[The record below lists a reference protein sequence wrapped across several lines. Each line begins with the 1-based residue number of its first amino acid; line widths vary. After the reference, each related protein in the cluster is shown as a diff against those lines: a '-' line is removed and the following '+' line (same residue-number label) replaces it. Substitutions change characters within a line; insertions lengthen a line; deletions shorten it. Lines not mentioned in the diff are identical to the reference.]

1 MRLRREEIDYV
12 VWRIVRKLKEGG
24 EMVVVG
30 TEDEVA
36 ECIRGSV
43 VGDLQVEDEL
53 NREVDEILKAH
64 QSEILKESVDYR
76 RMFQLIKNKLAR
88 ERNLVL

>member
-1 MRLRREEIDYV
+1 MRLRREEIDYIA
-12 VWRIVRKLKEGG
+12 WRIVRKLKESGD
-24 EMVVVG
+24 VVFVG
-30 TEDEVA
+30 SEEDLVA
-36 ECIRGSV
+36 RIRAAV

-64 QSEILKESVDYR
+64 QSEILRESVDYR

-88 ERNLVL
+88 ERGLIL

>member
-1 MRLRREEIDYV
+1 MRLRKEEIDYV
-12 VWRIVRKLKEGG
+12 AWRIVRKLRESGS
-24 EMVVVG
+24 MVL
-30 TEDEVA
+30 TASEDEVA
-36 ECIRGSV
+36 ERIKTAV
-43 VGDLQVEDEL
+43 IGDLQVEDDL

>member
-1 MRLRREEIDYV
+1 MRLRKEEIDYV
-12 VWRIVRKLKEGG
+12 AWRIVRKLKEGG
-24 EMVVVG
+24 ETVFLGSEEDTVELVRTAVV
-30 TEDEVA
+30 
-36 ECIRGSV
+36 S
-43 VGDLQVEDEL
+43 DLQVEDDL

-88 ERNLVL
+88 ERGLVL

>member
-24 EMVVVG
+24 EMVLVG
-30 TEDEVA
+30 SEDDMA
-36 ECIRGSV
+36 ECVRGSLI
-43 VGDLQVEDEL
+43 GDLQVEDEL
-53 NREVDEILKAH
+53 NREVDDILKAH
-64 QSEILKESVDYR
+64 QSEILQESVDYR

>member
-24 EMVVVG
+24 EMVLVG
-30 TEDEVA
+30 SEDEVA
-36 ECIRGSV
+36 ERIRSSV

>member
-1 MRLRREEIDYV
+1 MRLRKEEIDYV
-12 VWRIVRKLKEGG
+12 AWRIVRKLRESGA
-24 EMVVVG
+24 MVLTVS
-30 TEDEVA
+30 EDEVA
-36 ECIRGSV
+36 ERIRTAV
-43 VGDLQVEDEL
+43 VSDLQVEDDL

>member
-1 MRLRREEIDYV
+1 VRLKKEEIDYV
-12 VWRIVRKLKEGG
+12 AWRIVRKLKESG
-24 EMVVVG
+24 ETVFVASEENAV
-30 TEDEVA
+30 EDVRA
-36 ECIRGSV
+36 AL

-88 ERNLVL
+88 ERGLVL

>member
-1 MRLRREEIDYV
+1 MRLRKEEIDYV
-12 VWRIVRKLKEGG
+12 VWRIVRKLKEGD
-24 EMVVVG
+24 EMMVVG
-30 TEDEVA
+30 SEDEVA
-36 ECIRGSV
+36 ECIRGAV
-43 VGDLQVEDEL
+43 IGDLQVEDEL

-76 RMFQLIKNKLAR
+76 RMFQLIKNKLVR

>member
-1 MRLRREEIDYV
+1 MRLRKEEIDYV
-12 VWRIVRKLKEGG
+12 AWRIVRKLKESG
-24 EMVVVG
+24 ETVLLG
-30 TEDEVA
+30 SEEDAVELVRTA
-36 ECIRGSV
+36 VIA
-43 VGDLQVEDEL
+43 DLQVEDEL

-88 ERNLVL
+88 ERGLVL

>member
-1 MRLRREEIDYV
+1 VRLRREEIDYIA
-12 VWRIVRKLKEGG
+12 WRIVRKLKESG
-24 EMVVVG
+24 EVIFSG
-30 TEDEVA
+30 SEEDLVER
-36 ECIRGSV
+36 IRAAV
-43 VGDLQVEDEL
+43 VGDLQVEDDL

-88 ERNLVL
+88 ERGLIL

>member
-1 MRLRREEIDYV
+1 MRLRKEEIDYV
-12 VWRIVRKLKEGG
+12 AWRIIRKLKESG
-24 EMVVVG
+24 EMLLTG
-30 TEDEVA
+30 SEDEVA
-36 ECIRGSV
+36 ECIRNAII
-43 VGDLQVEDEL
+43 GDLQVEDEL

-76 RMFQLIKNKLAR
+76 RMFQLIKNKLVR

>member
-43 VGDLQVEDEL
+43 IGDLQVEDEL

>member
-1 MRLRREEIDYV
+1 MRLRKEEIDYMA
-12 VWRIVRKLKEGG
+12 WRIVRKLREKGA
-24 EMVVVG
+24 MVL
-30 TEDEVA
+30 TASEDEAA
-36 ECIRGSV
+36 ERVRTAV
-43 VGDLQVEDEL
+43 VGDLQVEDDL